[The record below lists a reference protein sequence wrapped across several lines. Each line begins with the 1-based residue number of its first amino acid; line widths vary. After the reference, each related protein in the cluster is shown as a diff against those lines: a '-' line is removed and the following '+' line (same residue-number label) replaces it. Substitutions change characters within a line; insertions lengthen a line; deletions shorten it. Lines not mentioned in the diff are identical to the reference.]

1 MKAILLQIFN
11 FKTLD
16 VVPAIDLFV
25 SFEPRMQPIKEMDGY
40 IECEAVNSIWLCVN
54 CDAEDWSD
62 HPPPGSSHYVI
73 KYFYWERLEGYN
85 LTDRTELN

>member
-1 MKAILLQIFN
+1 MKAILLQISN

-40 IECEAVNSIWLCVN
+40 IECEAVNSI
-54 CDAEDWSD
+54 
-62 HPPPGSSHYVI
+62 
-73 KYFYWERLEGYN
+73 
-85 LTDRTELN
+85 